1 MTAAK
6 QDMIFKEIESLPIN
20 LKIELIDKLI
30 STILPPK
37 SDIDSLWIKEANRR
51 KDEIEDGEIE
61 LINGSDVFEKIWKNR
76 RI

>member
-51 KDEIEDGEIE
+51 KDEIEGGEIE